1 MILIIDYN
9 DIDYD
14 DGDDDKVPGGEQKRA
29 GRARPTIIIHSLH
42 NPPTIIEL
50 MMIVEEL
57 LQWKYALHKPP
68 TINKLMMI
76 VKELFQWKYASG
88 NDIMWLEGNVFV
100 AFQVK
105 GGDYDGCQDDVTFVS
120 DDDDLQ

>member
-1 MILIIDYN
+1 MI
-9 DIDYD
+9 IDYD
-14 DGDDDKVPGGEQKRA
+14 DDDDKLPGGEKGGEQKRA

-42 NPPTIIEL
+42 NPPTIIE
-50 MMIVEEL
+50 
-57 LQWKYALHKPP
+57 
-68 TINKLMMI
+68 LMMI